1 MKEKEYLAKKV
12 EEIKKLIGD
21 EFGDKFMAFVP
32 EEYIAVTSLNIA
44 NALYQLIEDL
54 RLDRF
59 YTEDELCEK
68 CYTII
73 ACMEAYIL
81 DRVRKAFENDDDRK

>member
-1 MKEKEYLAKKV
+1 MKEQEYLANKV

-21 EFGDKFMAFVP
+21 EFGDKLMAFVP
-32 EEYIAVTSLNIA
+32 EEYIAVTSLDIA

-59 YTEDELCEK
+59 YLEDELCEK
-68 CYTII
+68 CSTII

-81 DRVRKAFENDDDRK
+81 DRARKAFKNDDRK

>member
-1 MKEKEYLAKKV
+1 MKEKEYLANKV

-21 EFGDKFMAFVP
+21 EFRDKLMAFVP
-32 EEYIAVTSLNIA
+32 EEYIAVTLLNIA

-59 YTEDELCEK
+59 YMEDELCEK
-68 CYTII
+68 CAKII
-73 ACMEAYIL
+73 IRMEEEMIA
-81 DRVRKAFENDDDRK
+81 RARKAFKNDRK

>member
-1 MKEKEYLAKKV
+1 MKEKEYLANKV

-21 EFGDKFMAFVP
+21 EFGGKIMAFVP
-32 EEYIAVTSLNIA
+32 EEYIAVTSLDIA

-68 CYTII
+68 CSKIVIRMDADII
-73 ACMEAYIL
+73 V
-81 DRVRKAFENDDDRK
+81 RVRKAFENDDRK

>member
-1 MKEKEYLAKKV
+1 MKEKEYLANKV
-12 EEIKKLIGD
+12 EKIKKLIGD
-21 EFGDKFMAFVP
+21 EFGDKLMAFVP
-32 EEYIAVTSLNIA
+32 EEYIAVTSLDIA

-59 YTEDELCEK
+59 YLEDELCEK
-68 CYTII
+68 CSTII

-81 DRVRKAFENDDDRK
+81 DRVRKALKNDRK

>member
-1 MKEKEYLAKKV
+1 MKEQEYLANKV

-21 EFGDKFMAFVP
+21 EFGDKLMAFVP
-32 EEYIAVTSLNIA
+32 EEYIAVTSLDIA

-59 YTEDELCEK
+59 YLEDELCDK
-68 CYTII
+68 CSTII

-81 DRVRKAFENDDDRK
+81 DRIRKEFKNDDRK

>member
-1 MKEKEYLAKKV
+1 MKEKEYLANKV

-21 EFGDKFMAFVP
+21 EFGDKLMAFVP
-32 EEYIAVTSLNIA
+32 EEYIAVTSLDIA

-59 YTEDELCEK
+59 YLEDELCEK
-68 CYTII
+68 CAKIVIRMDADII
-73 ACMEAYIL
+73 A
-81 DRVRKAFENDDDRK
+81 RVRKVFENDDRK

>member
-1 MKEKEYLAKKV
+1 MKEKEYLANKV

-21 EFGDKFMAFVP
+21 EFGDKLIAFVP
-32 EEYIAVTSLNIA
+32 EEYIAVTSLGIV
-44 NALYQLIEDL
+44 NALYQLIDDL

-68 CYTII
+68 CAKIVIRMDAEII
-73 ACMEAYIL
+73 ARA
-81 DRVRKAFENDDDRK
+81 RRAFENDYRK

>member
-1 MKEKEYLAKKV
+1 MKEKEYLENKV

-21 EFGDKFMAFVP
+21 EFEDKLMAFVP
-32 EEYIAVTSLNIA
+32 EEYIAVTSLDIL

-59 YTEDELCEK
+59 YTENELCEK
-68 CYTII
+68 CAEIVIRMDAEII
-73 ACMEAYIL
+73 A
-81 DRVRKAFENDDDRK
+81 RVRKVFENDDRK

>member
-1 MKEKEYLAKKV
+1 MKEKEYLANKV

-21 EFGDKFMAFVP
+21 EFGDKLMAFVP
-32 EEYIAVTSLNIA
+32 EEYIAVTSLDIA

-54 RLDRF
+54 RLDKF

-68 CYTII
+68 CSTII

-81 DRVRKAFENDDDRK
+81 DRSRKAFKNDDRK

>member
-21 EFGDKFMAFVP
+21 EFGDKLMAFVP
-32 EEYIAVTSLNIA
+32 EEYIAFTSLGIV

-59 YTEDELCEK
+59 YLEDELCEK
-68 CYTII
+68 CAKIVIRMDAEII
-73 ACMEAYIL
+73 A
-81 DRVRKAFENDDDRK
+81 RVRKAFENDERK

>member
-1 MKEKEYLAKKV
+1 MKEKEYLANKV

-21 EFGDKFMAFVP
+21 EFGDKLMAFVP
-32 EEYIAVTSLNIA
+32 EEYIAFTSLDIA
-44 NALYQLIEDL
+44 NALHQLIEDL

-59 YTEDELCEK
+59 YLEDELCEK
-68 CYTII
+68 CSTII

-81 DRVRKAFENDDDRK
+81 DRVRKAFENDDRK

>member
-1 MKEKEYLAKKV
+1 MKEKEYLANKV

-21 EFGDKFMAFVP
+21 EFGDKLMAFVP
-32 EEYIAVTSLNIA
+32 EEYIAVTSLDIA

-59 YTEDELCEK
+59 YLEDDLCEK
-68 CYTII
+68 CSTII
-73 ACMEAYIL
+73 ACMETYIL
-81 DRVRKAFENDDDRK
+81 DRARKAFENDK

>member
-1 MKEKEYLAKKV
+1 MKEKEYLANKV

-21 EFGDKFMAFVP
+21 EFGDKLIAFVP

-44 NALYQLIEDL
+44 NALYKLIEDL

-68 CYTII
+68 CAKIVIRMDAEII
-73 ACMEAYIL
+73 ASA
-81 DRVRKAFENDDDRK
+81 RKAFENYGRK

>member
-1 MKEKEYLAKKV
+1 MKEKKYLVNKV

-21 EFGDKFMAFVP
+21 EFGDKLMAFAP
-32 EEYIAVTSLNIA
+32 EEYIAVTSLDIA
-44 NALYQLIEDL
+44 NALHQLIEDL

-68 CYTII
+68 CSTII
-73 ACMEAYIL
+73 VCMEAYIL
-81 DRVRKAFENDDDRK
+81 YRARKAFKNDRK

>member
-1 MKEKEYLAKKV
+1 MKEQEYLVNKV

-21 EFGDKFMAFVP
+21 EFGDKLMAFVP
-32 EEYIAVTSLNIA
+32 EEYIAVTSLDIA

-54 RLDRF
+54 KLDRF
-59 YTEDELCEK
+59 YLKDELCEK
-68 CYTII
+68 CSTII

-81 DRVRKAFENDDDRK
+81 DRVRKAFENDDRK

>member
-1 MKEKEYLAKKV
+1 MKEKEYLANKV

-21 EFGDKFMAFVP
+21 EFGDKLIAFVP
-32 EEYIAVTSLNIA
+32 EEYIAVTSLDIA

-68 CYTII
+68 CAKIVTRMDAEII
-73 ACMEAYIL
+73 A
-81 DRVRKAFENDDDRK
+81 RTRKAFENDDRK